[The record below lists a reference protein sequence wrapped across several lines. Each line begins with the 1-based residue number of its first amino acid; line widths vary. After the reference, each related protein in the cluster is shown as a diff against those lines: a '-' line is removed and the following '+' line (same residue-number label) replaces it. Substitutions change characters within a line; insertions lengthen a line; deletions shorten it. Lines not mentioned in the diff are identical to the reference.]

1 MEEENLVEKAEE
13 PHIQEGYARYLT
25 KGDDLLVN
33 QAS

>member
-13 PHIQEGYARYLT
+13 PHIFMKDMLT
-25 KGDDLLVN
+25 EGDDLLVN